1 MIVDSK
7 FFSFLLFK
15 IGFRPVVCVL
25 EFVVEY
31 SCELG
36 LVSVFLFYYYYYIFI
51 LYS

>member
-7 FFSFLLFK
+7 FFFFFFK
-15 IGFRPVVCVL
+15 IGFRPVVLFL
-25 EFVVEY
+25 EFVVDY

-36 LVSVFLFYYYYYIFI
+36 LVSVFLFYYLYYIFI